1 MATTGPRGS
10 CRPTGASPSALRL
23 TLVSLAGIEH
33 VLENLENGKLQKWI
47 SEHSSKHTPF
57 VAAEK
62 DLLMTA
68 AVSIAPSVATSQR
81 NWSWPKAEAGLRRR
95 SSASASPGSA
105 SRQSPCSDAPMEY
118 RERESDCG
126 SK

>member
-1 MATTGPRGS
+1 MYWTIQRMENSKNGS
-10 CRPTGASPSALRL
+10 LNIL
-23 TLVSLAGIEH
+23 LNI
-33 VLENLENGKLQKWI
+33 
-47 SEHSSKHTPF
+47 PF

-62 DLLMTA
+62 DHLVMMTA

-105 SRQSPCSDAPMEY
+105 SRQSPCSDAPME
-118 RERESDCG
+118 
-126 SK
+126 